1 MKCNKKRIFSI
12 IFAIVIL
19 FFAAFAVF
27 LKFYNYNKESKKDF
41 IKLENT
47 DQIALF
53 LLSNNLNLEE
63 KEPVFQ
69 SKIYIPENFS
79 ETYELYAE
87 MQENQQLPLKNY
99 KGKAADEYIFLLN
112 ENNYAEIIISD
123 NTLIGAITYE
133 GSHPLNFEPIIY

>member
-133 GSHPLNFEPIIY
+133 GSHPLDFEPIIY

>member
-47 DQIALF
+47 DQIAMF

-112 ENNYAEIIISD
+112 ENNYAEIIVSD
-123 NTLIGAITYE
+123 NILIGAITYE
-133 GSHPLNFEPIIY
+133 GSHPLDFEPIIY

>member
-47 DQIALF
+47 DQIAMF

>member
-12 IFAIVIL
+12 IFAILIL
-19 FFAAFAVF
+19 FSAAFAVF
-27 LKFYNYNKESKKDF
+27 LKFYNKESKKDF

-133 GSHPLNFEPIIY
+133 GSHPLDFEPIIY

>member
-1 MKCNKKRIFSI
+1 MKCSKKRIFSI

-47 DQIALF
+47 DQIAMF

-133 GSHPLNFEPIIY
+133 GSHPLDFEPIIY

>member
-47 DQIALF
+47 DQIAMF

-79 ETYELYAE
+79 ETYELYAK

-112 ENNYAEIIISD
+112 ENNYAEIIVSD
-123 NTLIGAITYE
+123 NILIGAITYE
-133 GSHPLNFEPIIY
+133 GSHPLDFEPIIY

>member
-47 DQIALF
+47 DQIAMF

-79 ETYELYAE
+79 ETYELYAK

-112 ENNYAEIIISD
+112 ENNYAEIIVSD
-123 NTLIGAITYE
+123 NILIGAITYE

>member
-47 DQIALF
+47 DQIAMF

-133 GSHPLNFEPIIY
+133 GSHPLDFEPIIY

>member
-47 DQIALF
+47 DQIAMF

-112 ENNYAEIIISD
+112 ENNYAEIIVSD
-123 NTLIGAITYE
+123 NILIGAITYE

>member
-112 ENNYAEIIISD
+112 ENNYAEIIVSD
-123 NTLIGAITYE
+123 NILIGAITYE

>member
-12 IFAIVIL
+12 VFAIVIL
-19 FFAAFAVF
+19 FSAALAIF
-27 LKFYNYNKESKKDF
+27 LKFYNKESKKDF

-47 DQIALF
+47 DQIAMF

-69 SKIYIPENFS
+69 SKIYIPENFN
-79 ETYELYAE
+79 ETYELYAK
-87 MQENQQLPLKNY
+87 MQENQQLSLKNY
-99 KGKAADEYIFLLN
+99 KGKAADEYIFQLD

-123 NTLIGAITYE
+123 NILIGAITYE